1 MKKLMKV
8 AEDLGYEVRR
18 MGKKGHPIWQHTV
31 TGKLVTGAGTPSD
44 RRTFNNILSRLRA
57 NAK

>member
-1 MKKLMKV
+1 MKKLDK
-8 AEDLGYEVRR
+8 AAKDLGYVVRR
-18 MGKKGHPIWQHTV
+18 IASNGHPIWQHTV

-44 RRTFNNILSRLRA
+44 HRTFNNILARLRA